1 MAQKNETQKPKKRVS
16 KLVIIAGV
24 IGLLLVAGIGIGGF
38 LFAGPDGET
47 FYSRFTSEAEASESA
62 IPLEEFLINLQSNDS
77 RNEPV
82 VRMELTVTS
91 LNEEAP
97 EIVGAEIA
105 KVRDAVIHTVSSQSA
120 ESLFNEEEGQFI
132 IKDEIKV
139 KINQALNAE
148 IVEDVYIT
156 NILLQK

>member
-1 MAQKNETQKPKKRVS
+1 MAQKNDTEQPKKKGS
-16 KLVIIAGV
+16 KFFIIGGLIA
-24 IGLLLVAGIGIGGF
+24 LLLVAGIGIGGF
-38 LFAGPDGET
+38 LFSGPEGET
-47 FYSRFTSEAEASESA
+47 VLSRFTSEAEASESA
-62 IPLEEFLINLQSNDS
+62 IPLEEFLINLKSKDS

-91 LNEEAP
+91 FNEEAP
-97 EIVGAEIA
+97 EIIGTEIA
-105 KVRDAVIHTVSSQSA
+105 KVRDAVIHSVSNQSA
-120 ESLFNEEEGQFI
+120 ESLFDEEEGQFI
-132 IKDEIKV
+132 IKEEIKV